1 MGQIYII
8 TINQTIWMC
17 KTCLANVLVWYKSQL
32 NPLIYLFYIINLYDC
47 FSWLLDIMI
56 IETALTKIN
65 PNLYVIFSID
75 DF

>member
-1 MGQIYII
+1 
-8 TINQTIWMC
+8 MC

-32 NPLIYLFYIINLYDC
+32 NPLIYLFYLIIG
-47 FSWLLDIMI
+47 LLDIMI